1 MRLLKIHGVGDA
13 RLDSYERPPA
23 GPKDVVIRMKA
34 CGICGSDLS
43 YIKIGGIPAPGTITA
58 LFSASACRL
67 GEGRVPA
74 ASGARFWIIRRR
86 NGKSCCD
93 ACSARASSPLPFWPC
108 ASHSRLHPSLRCL
121 FAAALIARMEPSV
134 ALALPPPG
142 AAVRSR
148 RRCACLIAALVLN
161 GKHFE
166 KNR

>member
-1 MRLLKIHGVGDA
+1 MQRRVDLRIIYVFSGTTFYVTGYD
-13 RLDSYERPPA
+13 PA
-23 GPKDVVIRMKA
+23 GVAESVDAADSKSAAARR
-34 CGICGSDLS
+34 GGSS
-43 YIKIGGIPAPGTITA
+43 PPPGTITA